1 MGVNRIF
8 RVVSVSG
15 GKDSTALYIWAIQ
28 HFGRDGFKAIFAD
41 TGNEHPIT
49 LNYVRNLPSMAG
61 GPAVQWV
68 KADFELRLDRKGIEP
83 TDSVF
88 LDLCL
93 IKGRVPSSK
102 AQFCTENLKMAPI
115 RDWMRMEAKGRK
127 IISFTG
133 IRAGESKKR
142 SVYAAA
148 EFLPYYPCWTV
159 RPLLRWTEAQV
170 FAYLGANGV
179 PPNPLYES
187 GFSRVGCFP
196 CIHARKSELARMPD
210 DAWSKITEWEH
221 RIGRSWFSAGTIP
234 PNAEQ
239 KVALAA
245 IRLANPAPEGADEDW
260 RSKAEQI
267 WINENMVP
275 TVAEV
280 RKWCRTNRCGN
291 QYDLLAPEPADIKRC
306 MSAWNVCE

>member
-1 MGVNRIF
+1 MSGVL

-15 GKDSTALYIWAIQ
+15 GKDSTALYIWAVRR
-28 HFGRDGFKAIFAD
+28 FGPQGFAAVFAD
-41 TGNEHPIT
+41 TGNEHPVT
-49 LNYVRNLPSMAG
+49 LNYVRNLPHMAG
-61 GPAVQWV
+61 GPPVKWV
-68 KADFELRLDRKGIEP
+68 KADFEIQLDHKGIEAS
-83 TDSVF
+83 DSVF

-115 RDWMRMEAKGRK
+115 RDWLLTEAKGRRVV
-127 IISFTG
+127 SFTG

-142 SVYAAA
+142 SGYSAA

-159 RPLLRWTEAQV
+159 RPLLRWTEEQV
-170 FAYLGANGV
+170 FDYLDAAGV

-196 CIHARKSELARMPD
+196 CIHARKSELVRLPE
-210 DAWSKITEWEH
+210 DAWDKITQWEN

-234 PNAEQ
+234 PSDEQ
-239 KVALAA
+239 KLEIAA
-245 IRLANPAPEGADEDW
+245 IHARNPRPDDSDDDW
-260 RSKAEQI
+260 RSDEYQEY
-267 WINENMVP
+267 INENMVP

-280 RKWCRTNRCGN
+280 RDWCRTVRGGK
-291 QYDLLAPEPADIKRC
+291 QYDLLVPEPADVHRC

>member
-1 MGVNRIF
+1 
-8 RVVSVSG
+8 
-15 GKDSTALYIWAIQ
+15 
-28 HFGRDGFKAIFAD
+28 
-41 TGNEHPIT
+41 
-49 LNYVRNLPSMAG
+49 MAG
-61 GPAVQWV
+61 GPSVQWV
-68 KADFELRLDRKGIEP
+68 KADFELRLDHKGIEP

-115 RDWMRMEAKGRK
+115 RDWLLTEAKGRK
-127 IISFTG
+127 VISFTG
-133 IRAGESKKR
+133 IRAGESKRR
-142 SVYAAA
+142 SRCAAA

-159 RPLLRWTEAQV
+159 RPLLRWTEEQV
-170 FAYLGANGV
+170 FAYLDAAGV
-179 PPNPLYES
+179 PPNPLYEA

-196 CIHARKSELARMPD
+196 CIHSRKSELVRMND
-210 DAWSKITEWEH
+210 DAWAKIARWEE

-234 PNAEQ
+234 PSAKQ
-239 KVALAA
+239 KSALDT
-245 IRLANPAPEGADEDW
+245 IQRDNPAPEGADDDW
-260 RSKAEQI
+260 RSEAEQT

-280 RKWCRTNRCGN
+280 RDWCRTTRGGN
-291 QYDLLAPEPADIKRC
+291 QYDLLVPEPADVRRC